1 VVTLTIALMAVI
13 MSTVVKSMLVAHLAS
28 RIEGAVKVAA
38 DNSLRIFLLN
48 TENHFDTVMRKD
60 IHGTRSHAS
69 RQDDGRALL
78 AQPHREY
85 SATVLRRSTEMGVT
99 D

>member
-1 VVTLTIALMAVI
+1 MAVVV
-13 MSTVVKSMLVAHLAS
+13 STVVKSMLVAHLTGC
-28 RIEGAVKVAA
+28 IQGAVKVAA
-38 DNSLRIFLLN
+38 DNSLRIIPLN
-48 TENHFDTVMRKD
+48 TKNHFDTVMRKD
-60 IHGTRSHAS
+60 IHGARPHAS